1 MAIEQST
8 RATVLLPVRLPIVR
22 LGQRLER
29 ILPQA
34 LRKNRLTLSDG
45 DVIAIASK
53 VVSVAERRIIALDEI
68 EVSETAMRLAKKW
81 RIDEKLAALILDE
94 ADAVIGGV
102 PGFLLT
108 LKNGI
113 LTANAGIDLK
123 NSPHRTAMRWP
134 RDADASAAAI
144 RNSLERDF
152 RARFGVII
160 VDSRVTPLRLGTV
173 GLAIG
178 VSGIVPLR
186 DHRGTRDLYARKVKV
201 TQTNVVDDLASSAHL
216 LMGETKERIGAV
228 VVRNAPI
235 LLQEKANSKPVR
247 LPLKRCLIGRNLKDV
262 GGLVR

>member
-8 RATVLLPVRLPIVR
+8 KATVLLPVRLPIVR

-34 LRKNRLTLSDG
+34 LRKNRFTLSDN

-53 VVSVAERRIIALDEI
+53 VVSVAERRIIALDEV
-68 EVSETAMRLAKKW
+68 EVSERVVRIARKW
-81 RIDEKLAALILDE
+81 RIDRKLAALVLDE

-108 LKNGI
+108 IKNGI

-123 NSPHRTAMRWP
+123 NSPDRTAMRWP
-134 RDADASAAAI
+134 RDADASAAAM
-144 RNSLERDF
+144 RNSLEREF
-152 RARFGVII
+152 RARLGVII

-186 DHRGTRDLYARKVKV
+186 DHRRIRDLYGRKTKV

-216 LMGETKERIGAV
+216 LMGETREQIGAV
-228 VVRNAPI
+228 VVRNAPV
-235 LLQEKANSKPVR
+235 LFREDTNSRSAR
-247 LPLKRCLIGRNLKDV
+247 LAMRRCLIASNFNVRGR
-262 GGLVR
+262 